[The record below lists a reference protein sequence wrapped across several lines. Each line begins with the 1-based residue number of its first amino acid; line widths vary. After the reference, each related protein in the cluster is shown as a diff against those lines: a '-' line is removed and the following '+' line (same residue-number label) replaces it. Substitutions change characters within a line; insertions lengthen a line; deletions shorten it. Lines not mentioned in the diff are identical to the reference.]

1 MNDAAGPGC
10 TGRRE
15 DVHLMNDYETGMNG
29 MRDALKDHEK
39 LIRGFTRKQYADT
52 FKDYYMSL
60 LPAMDAIENLY
71 QRVVDKD
78 AMLTNMA
85 SGLAEEADG
94 LLSAAK
100 KRDRERL
107 NINLSLVMAGYVF
120 PVFLRYKGD
129 SSRPLVE
136 HVLKAWKEKFPKSNL
151 TPAEYD
157 EIEAGFHKKFCFI
170 TTACCRNRNKPD
182 DCYELTLLRR
192 YRDTYM
198 ASLPEGEKLITAYY
212 DIAPSIVKHISRRP
226 DADSIYDTVWN
237 TYILPCISLIE
248 SGKYEE
254 CLALY
259 EKMVMELKEKY
270 FYQGQASMSAA
281 GSL

>member
-1 MNDAAGPGC
+1 MS
-10 TGRRE
+10 
-15 DVHLMNDYETGMNG
+15 DYETGMTG
-29 MRDALKDHEK
+29 MRNALKQHEQ

-52 FKDYYMSL
+52 FKEYYMSL

-71 QRVVDKD
+71 HSVVDKD
-78 AMLTNMA
+78 AMLTNMGG
-85 SGLAEEADG
+85 GLAEGASE

-100 KRDRERL
+100 RRERERL

-120 PVFLRYKGD
+120 PALLRYKGD
-129 SSRPLVE
+129 SSRELVD
-136 HVLKAWKEKFPKSNL
+136 HVAKAWKEKFPKSNL

-157 EIEAGFHKKFCFI
+157 DIEAGFHKKFCFI

-198 ASLPEGEKLITAYY
+198 ASLPEGEKLIAMYY
-212 DIAPSIVKHISRRP
+212 DVAPSIVKHINRRP
-226 DADSIYDTVWN
+226 DADQIYDMVWN
-237 TYILPCISLIE
+237 TYILPCIRLIE
-248 SGKYEE
+248 NGKYED
-254 CLALY
+254 CLTLY
-259 EKMVMELKEKY
+259 GKMVMDLKQKY
-270 FYQGQASMSAA
+270 FYLRQGSMAAA